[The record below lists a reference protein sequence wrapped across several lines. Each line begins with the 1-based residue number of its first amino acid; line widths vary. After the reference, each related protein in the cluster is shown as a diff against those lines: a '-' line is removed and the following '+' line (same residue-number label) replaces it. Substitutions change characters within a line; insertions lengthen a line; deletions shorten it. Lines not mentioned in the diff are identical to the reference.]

1 MDGGGNCEKSLE
13 LHYRPAGFAR
23 PRAERRGLL
32 RPARAPAAAALLALS
47 GSLAL
52 PATAEAQ
59 TVISPAAPTGF
70 TAAVGNAQV
79 TLAWTRRLRARR
91 SPATSTATRRTA
103 TIRRCG

>member
-32 RPARAPAAAALLALS
+32 RSARAPA
-47 GSLAL
+47 
-52 PATAEAQ
+52 AEAQ